1 MSVDVLVASA
11 PLSIEHEEPGL
22 SSHPGK
28 VLVLRDWFSCSKA
41 LWPREEH
48 PRDSTQVDWNGAD
61 PSLFHLPP
69 HFLGKNFF
77 RKSMKSLMGNHLN
90 TINWG
95 FSKRQNDDSKGSFAR
110 SRLLPVGLLEISG
123 VKC

>member
-1 MSVDVLVASA
+1 MDVLVASA
-11 PLSIEHEEPGL
+11 LLSIELEEPGL
-22 SSHPGK
+22 SGHPGK

-41 LWPREEH
+41 LWPREEY
-48 PRDSTQVDWNGAD
+48 PRDSTHVDWNGAD

-77 RKSMKSLMGNHLN
+77 GKSMKSLMGNHLN
-90 TINWG
+90 TINWR
-95 FSKRQNDDSKGSFAR
+95 FSKRQNDDSKGSLAR
-110 SRLLPVGLLEISG
+110 SRLLPVGRLEISG